1 MSSSYGLTYTG
12 TIQGSREEMEKLP
25 AVVRELA
32 KKQATGLYN
41 VDDYKESAEELASCA
56 KQALES
62 GGPLT
67 FSFELYE
74 DDSTHGIPENLLNCL
89 DQALP
94 GLAIFLYGSGGDID
108 GYPFYPT
115 SYVSPPGKSA
125 LKLEMSSP
133 FSRREDWGTCPFQN
147 CQELTCL
154 RFPDPYQKRW
164 AIAAGD
170 FKGCVNLTDIILPSS
185 VTKIAKTAFKDCKS
199 LTIHAKPESF
209 AAAFAQERSQ
219 RQFKIVRKRRR
230 NFVVFRRGG

>member
-62 GGPLT
+62 GGSLT

-94 GLAIFLYGSGGDID
+94 GLAIFLMA
-108 GYPFYPT
+108 P
-115 SYVSPPGKSA
+115 A
-125 LKLEMSSP
+125 
-133 FSRREDWGTCPFQN
+133 
-147 CQELTCL
+147 
-154 RFPDPYQKRW
+154 
-164 AIAAGD
+164 
-170 FKGCVNLTDIILPSS
+170 
-185 VTKIAKTAFKDCKS
+185 VT
-199 LTIHAKPESF
+199 
-209 AAAFAQERSQ
+209 
-219 RQFKIVRKRRR
+219 
-230 NFVVFRRGG
+230 